1 MRFWR
6 VLTVSDAQMNFLL
19 KSLMQKVEGIQSAAV
34 VSREGLTVTSILDAN
49 VQAMHIAAMSAII
62 MSTCERI
69 LVELNK
75 GELDV
80 CIIQGSAGKFVV
92 MEAGQDYIIVTVLKD
107 DARMDMAFV
116 EMRKTSRQIADL
128 TKN

>member
-1 MRFWR
+1 
-6 VLTVSDAQMNFLL
+6 MNFLL

-107 DARMDMAFV
+107 DARMDVAFV

-128 TKN
+128 TKR